1 MRVSLRLSPVN
12 GDFHEFKSE
21 FLINIENLN
30 LREWNSSFPQ
40 NGITVFFFLVPI
52 LLASNLH
59 LSKPK
64 QTDDIPG
71 FQAVIRVHGNLIV
84 VYIIQLF

>member
-1 MRVSLRLSPVN
+1 M
-12 GDFHEFKSE
+12 
-21 FLINIENLN
+21 
-30 LREWNSSFPQ
+30 
-40 NGITVFFFLVPI
+40 
-52 LLASNLH
+52 LASNLH